1 MKGGTITKED
11 DNRGWR
17 GCVGGEFGKVQCER
31 GGKISA
37 GKALRG
43 KIK

>member
-1 MKGGTITKED
+1 MATEDGGVAGSKY
-11 DNRGWR
+11 
-17 GCVGGEFGKVQCER
+17 VKVQCER

-37 GKALRG
+37 GKALKG